1 MRAGPA
7 NDTECP
13 LTAALDLL
21 GRVWMLET
29 IRQLLEGPRHFV
41 DLREA
46 TGCPSPSTFTRRLRV
61 LESEGLVARRV
72 LSRTP
77 PSVEYELTEMG
88 LDLASALEE
97 VAIWAE
103 RWLLPPVGGNGS
115 KPNRADTSNSRPSL
129 EPA

>member
-1 MRAGPA
+1 MRVAPA

-61 LESEGLVARRV
+61 LESEGLVARNV
-72 LSRTP
+72 ISRTP
-77 PSVEYELTEMG
+77 PSVQYELTEMG
-88 LDLASALEE
+88 LGLASALKE
-97 VAIWAE
+97 VAVWAE
-103 RWLLPPVGGNGS
+103 QWLVLPAGGNGS
-115 KPNRADTSNSRPSL
+115 RPDPAQTSTSTRAL
-129 EPA
+129 ESA